1 MAHEKLSKYMLIEKS
16 IPTSGYCSITFSAP
30 RIAETAEPG
39 QFVMVYMPPEHKYML
54 PRPFSVHLADRNN
67 GTVTLLFEVKG
78 AGTDLMAGALVGSN
92 WKIAG
97 PMGKGFP
104 TLPPDALLVA
114 GGIGIAPL
122 AFLAAS
128 TELPRTLLFGGRSAA
143 RLACLSEDL
152 DLPNLTMLEVTE
164 DGSRGREGLVTDYLP
179 ELLPG
184 APALFAC
191 GPGAMLASIKELCK
205 QTKVPAWFSMEEKMA
220 CGIGAC
226 VGCAV
231 QTREGYKRVCSDGP
245 VFAAEEV
252 LLNEQG

>member
-1 MAHEKLSKYMLIEKS
+1 MLIEKKV
-16 IPTSGYCSITFSAP
+16 PVTGYCRLTFRAP
-30 RIAETAEPG
+30 RIAEMAEPG

-78 AGTDLMAGALVGSN
+78 TGTGLMAEALEGST

-97 PMGKGFP
+97 PLGRGFMA
-104 TLPPDALLVA
+104 LPPNALLVA

-128 TELPRTLLFGGRSAA
+128 TELPRTLLFGGRTAEQ
-143 RLACLSEDL
+143 LACLAGDL
-152 DLPNLTMLEVTE
+152 ALPNLSIVEVTE
-164 DGSRGREGLVTDYLP
+164 DGSRGQKGLVTNYLP
-179 ELLPG
+179 DLLPS
-184 APALFAC
+184 AKALFAC
-191 GPGAMLASIKELCK
+191 GPSSMLTIIKELCL
-205 QTKVPAWFSMEEKMA
+205 QEKVQAWFSLEERMA

-231 QTREGYKRVCSDGP
+231 QTSEGYKRVCFDGP

-252 LLNEQG
+252 LFNEQG

>member
-1 MAHEKLSKYMLIEKS
+1 MAHKKPEEYMLIEKS
-16 IPTSGYCSITFSAP
+16 VPTPGYCRLTFRASHV
-30 RIAETAEPG
+30 AETAKAG
-39 QFVMVYMPPEHKYML
+39 QFVMVYMPPEHKFML
-54 PRPFSVHLADRNN
+54 PRPFSVHQADQNN
-67 GTVTLLFEVKG
+67 GSITLLFEVKG
-78 AGTDLMAGALVGSN
+78 TGTGLMAGATEGST

-97 PMGKGFP
+97 PLGRGFP
-104 TLPPDALLVA
+104 ALPPHALLVA

-128 TELPRTLLFGGRSAA
+128 TEQPRILLFGGRTASQ
-143 RLACLSEDL
+143 LACLPEDL
-152 DLPNLTMLEVTE
+152 DLPNLTIIEVTE
-164 DGSRGREGLVTDYLP
+164 DGSRGRDGLVTDYLP

-191 GPGAMLASIKELCK
+191 GPRAMLAPIKELCLH
-205 QTKVPAWFSMEEKMA
+205 QRVPAWFSMEEKMA

-231 QTREGYKRVCSDGP
+231 QTREGYKRACSDGP

-252 LLNEQG
+252 LFNEQG